1 MESTWEWI
9 IGGLLVLIY
18 AQGRFNTPSSNRSS
32 TTTAQY
38 YCSALS
44 YYSFLGFLFVLL
56 GGGLTASP
64 EILSLLMHGG
74 VIENKDVFSLP
85 GPLLAALLLTT
96 LLPNLPVLSKLDD
109 WSKKLFQDMG
119 NIPWEARR
127 LRGKLR
133 RSEFC
138 VPEALKDDVKRKLE
152 EFGTMDA
159 TAAVRC
165 PLERKWIKAT
175 ALYLQIRRW
184 PESKRYD
191 RLCDALGQD
200 YRDIGTA
207 YDRVRDRVASCARLM
222 HELEANRDETVAK
235 ALEEC
240 KSNVSE
246 QTEAVLIQMCEFVA
260 RGVLRCEL
268 TRSARETKLRAM
280 GFSDFADVHYP
291 LNVNQVVTVG
301 VAVFLAV
308 IFGTLLIKSQSNRI
322 GENLFTAGMV
332 ATIYATAV
340 VASIYPK
347 TIWDFANIQKS
358 GQRPVAAYLISGL
371 MAVCLAFVVSLT
383 FKFLMKADFLAALLD
398 FRLSYPWFLLTFVAS
413 SVTSLLADNFTGR
426 SGDEPRWARWA
437 EGAFAAAALAAT
449 ALLVHMMLGESG
461 MPKERIP
468 PLYALISM
476 CATIGFVIGALVPSW
491 YRNASSLAEMD
502 ENAADADSEAP
513 IPAAAGPAAASAA
526 APATEDRVVRLR
538 TTVPG
543 QST

>member
-1 MESTWEWI
+1 MESTWEWV

-18 AQGRFNTPSSNRSS
+18 AHGRFNTPSSNRSS

-38 YCSALS
+38 YGSALS
-44 YYSFLGFLFVLL
+44 YYFFLGFLFVLL
-56 GGGLTASP
+56 GGGLGASP
-64 EILSLLMHGG
+64 EILSFLMHGG
-74 VIENKDVFSLP
+74 AIENDEIFSLP

-96 LLPNLPVLSKLDD
+96 LLPNLPLLSKLDE

-138 VPEALKDDVKRKLE
+138 VPDALKEVVKRKLE
-152 EFGTMDA
+152 EFGTVNA
-159 TAAVRC
+159 PASGRC
-165 PLERKWIKAT
+165 PLERKWMMAT
-175 ALYLQIRRW
+175 ALYLQISRW
-184 PESKRYD
+184 PEMKRYD
-191 RLCDALGQD
+191 RLCEALGQD

-222 HELEANRDETVAK
+222 RELDANRDETVAK

-246 QTEAVLIQMCEFVA
+246 QTEALLVQMCEFVA

-268 TRSARETKLRAM
+268 TRSAREARLRTM
-280 GFSDFADVHYP
+280 GFSDFADAHYP

-308 IFGTLLIKSQSNRI
+308 VFGTLLIKSQSARI
-322 GENLFTAGMV
+322 GEMLFTAGMV

-358 GQRPVAAYLISGL
+358 VQRPVAAYLVSGV
-371 MAVCLAFVVSLT
+371 MAVCLAFLVSLT
-383 FKFLMKADFLAALLD
+383 FKFLMKGDFLSALLD
-398 FRLSYPWFLLTFVAS
+398 YRVSYPWFLLTFVAS
-413 SVTSLLADNFTGR
+413 GVTSFLADDFAGR

-437 EGAFAAAALAAT
+437 EGAVAAAALAAT
-449 ALLVHMMLGESG
+449 ALVVHRMLGEAG
-461 MPKERIP
+461 MPGERVP
-468 PLYALISM
+468 PLQALISM
-476 CATIGFVIGALVPSW
+476 CAVIGFVIGALVPSW
-491 YRNASSLAEMD
+491 YRNASSLAGTD
-502 ENAADADSEAP
+502 ENSADADVGSPSPSADGSAEAVP
-513 IPAAAGPAAASAA
+513 PEAG
-526 APATEDRVVRLR
+526 DRVVVFSR
-538 TTVPG
+538 G
-543 QST
+543 QIP